1 MTAFMPIDVQ
11 SVRDYMM
18 LEVNNPTGA
27 SRYSDGT
34 IGSNI
39 RAASTNLE
47 RATRRFFEDRPAA
60 TYTFTTQGRAA
71 LYIPGIRNPTGV
83 SWQGGPLTIALP
95 PSNNGSCWFLEDTFP
110 GQMGHMYTGVQL
122 RVFQNMNSS
131 GPSWLANPEWF
142 DRNLDSPYHPANRGG
157 GNSFNSLPNDL
168 SITGDWGYAAA
179 DLPEPYLHTAKV
191 LAAFYTQRPASL
203 LADVAITPSGGVL
216 NYAQMPAEVAN
227 AVMGFVSLYGLGEQ
241 AVSVG

>member
-1 MTAFMPIDVQ
+1 VTAFMPISIQ

-18 LEVNNPTGA
+18 LEPNNPTSA
-27 SRYSDGT
+27 SRYKDET
-34 IGSNI
+34 IGSNM
-39 RAASTNLE
+39 RAASANLE
-47 RATRRFFEDRPAA
+47 MATRRFWEDRPAT

-95 PSNNGSCWFLEDTFP
+95 PSNDGSCWFLEDSYP

-122 RVFQNMNSS
+122 RVFSNRNSS
-131 GPSWLANPEWF
+131 GPSWKSNPLWF
-142 DRNLDSPYHPANRGG
+142 DQGADSPYAPWNRGVG
-157 GNSFNSLPNDL
+157 DSFNSLPNDL
-168 SITGDWGYAAA
+168 AITGDWGFA
-179 DLPEPYLHTAKV
+179 DGTQPEPYFHTVKV
-191 LAAFYTQRPASL
+191 LTAFYTLRPASL

-241 AVSVG
+241 AVAVG